1 MILTKPMEEG
11 KLDIFALAT
20 NREYDSYVYFRV
32 NHIFAR
38 EMSNLTFNVYDD
50 VLAYLEDGWKI
61 NNMTLDMH
69 YNLWQELCDN
79 ITLGWKEDYPGMRLY
94 IEYCEKRGITKEQ
107 IDKAG
112 LEVPDI
118 LSELHQLDEMPER
131 ETRNEKSQKVR

>member
-1 MILTKPMEEG
+1 MILTKPMEDG
-11 KLDIFALAT
+11 RLDIFALAT
-20 NREYDSYVYFRV
+20 NREYDSLVYFRV

-38 EMSNLTFNVYDD
+38 EMSNLTFNCYDD
-50 VLAYLEDGWKI
+50 VLAYLEDGWRI

-94 IEYCEKRGITKEQ
+94 IEYCEKCGITKER

-118 LSELHQLDEMPER
+118 
-131 ETRNEKSQKVR
+131 